1 LKQQSRL
8 IVVGHPCCQRVR
20 PLAGER
26 HQTGARSYAGYSNYS
41 TSLISSTPPPQSSVL
56 PLTLDT
62 VAPAIKRAWTP
73 AEIGATRRGVSFYWR
88 IALLVGA
95 TFIVAGEETTS
106 GQKSSDSPSDLT
118 PRVIGGKNAAP
129 GEYPWIVALHRK
141 GAADYYEGH
150 FCGGSLIYPYW
161 VLTAALCVANISP
174 DAVQVV
180 VGAYNLLQPQNT
192 QAIDV
197 LDIIIHPDYVDP
209 DNGDDIALIL
219 LAHPPDPLPQTVDL
233 AFDPMTHPPGTNA
246 TVIGWGN
253 TVDGDDKSA
262 PAILQSAAVP
272 VVSIAEA
279 NQPASYGGG
288 VISSMLPT
296 GRAEGGIDSCK
307 GDSGGPLVIPD
318 PETGRYRQIGIVS
331 VGQGCGVSDKYGIY
345 TRVTSFLPWIK
356 SFVSPNLARWENRY
370 GTLLTQSESRDNDQ
384 DGQAAIL
391 EFAGN
396 SDPNAGASNLTL
408 APTITT
414 IGALHYPAV
423 TFSRYQEPSELTYQ
437 IQWSRSLGS
446 SASWA

>member
-1 LKQQSRL
+1 VKERKAEPHQLGIPHSSEGRTRQRGADLKQQSRL

-246 TVIGWGN
+246 TVIGWETRSMATTSLRQRFFN
-253 TVDGDDKSA
+253 R
-262 PAILQSAAVP
+262 
-272 VVSIAEA
+272 
-279 NQPASYGGG
+279 QPF
-288 VISSMLPT
+288 
-296 GRAEGGIDSCK
+296 
-307 GDSGGPLVIPD
+307 PL
-318 PETGRYRQIGIVS
+318 
-331 VGQGCGVSDKYGIY
+331 
-345 TRVTSFLPWIK
+345 
-356 SFVSPNLARWENRY
+356 
-370 GTLLTQSESRDNDQ
+370 
-384 DGQAAIL
+384 
-391 EFAGN
+391 
-396 SDPNAGASNLTL
+396 
-408 APTITT
+408 
-414 IGALHYPAV
+414 
-423 TFSRYQEPSELTYQ
+423 
-437 IQWSRSLGS
+437 SRSLRRTNPLPTAAGLFRRCCQPGGQRAGS
-446 SASWA
+446 IPARAILAARWSFLILRLAATVRLGSFPSVKAAEFPTNTVSIPG